1 MTRIG
6 DELNT
11 PSFVT
16 SNGVSS
22 TVKHLYQ
29 RLLERTDE
37 IIDYS
42 FREYLETSEDF
53 LINSLNEHDHKCAQV
68 SVVNMLCFF
77 YLYSL
82 Y

>member
-11 PSFVT
+11 PIFVT

-22 TVKHLYQ
+22 TAKHLYQ

-53 LINSLNEHDHKCAQV
+53 LVNSLSEHDQKCAQV
-68 SVVNMLCFF
+68 SVVNML
-77 YLYSL
+77 
-82 Y
+82 